1 MASAKAYEASC
12 EAIKDIERDK
22 RRKGKAEKSDD
33 DDQPDESEP
42 LKTHKIRVYP
52 TPDQAKV
59 LRRFCG
65 AHRWTY
71 NQCVQA
77 QKKGERL
84 SLKSPSVRYPRGR
97 HARLQEGL
105 EEGIAES
112 ESVDIQ
118 VPLAQAQCDGHV
130 RRAPQTYERR
140 G

>member
-22 RRKGKAEKSDD
+22 RRKEKSDD
-33 DDQPDESEP
+33 EANDDQPDESEP

-59 LRRFCG
+59 LR
-65 AHRWTY
+65 RWTY

>member
-52 TPDQAKV
+52 TPEQAKV

-65 AHRWTY
+65 SHRWT
-71 NQCVQA
+71 
-77 QKKGERL
+77 
-84 SLKSPSVRYPRGR
+84 
-97 HARLQEGL
+97 
-105 EEGIAES
+105 
-112 ESVDIQ
+112 
-118 VPLAQAQCDGHV
+118 
-130 RRAPQTYERR
+130 
-140 G
+140 

>member
-52 TPDQAKV
+52 TPDQARV

-84 SLKSPSVRYPRGR
+84 SLKSLRTRFVNNDTAPAWATSIPY
-97 HARLQEGL
+97 
-105 EEGIAES
+105 
-112 ESVDIQ
+112 DIRE
-118 VPLAQAQCDGHV
+118 DGM
-130 RRAPQTYERR
+130 RDFRK
-140 G
+140 